1 MNNDSDNFREN
12 LSTADKQGKRLWVY
26 PRKPKGKLYN
36 LRSYLSL
43 FQIVIMVA
51 IPFIKIN
58 GRPLFMFN
66 IFDREFVIFGSGFV
80 TRDFP
85 IFALMMIALFIAIAL
100 VTAVYG
106 RVFCGWAC
114 PQTVFLE
121 MVFRKVEYWIEGDGS
136 AQRKAAKTPLRGKRL
151 LKRLVKLIAFYAISL
166 FISNLFLAYVV
177 GSDQLIELI
186 RTGPSSNIKLFW
198 GVIGFSL
205 VFFFHFTWFR
215 EQFCIYLCPYAR
227 LQSVLLDNHSQAVAY
242 DYKRGE
248 GRASNRIRKEKV
260 DTKFGDCVD
269 CGLCVQ
275 VCPTGIDIRNG
286 FPQLECVNCTACID
300 ACDNIMEA
308 NNKPKGLIHHS
319 SINKI
324 ETGGKFEFT
333 ARVKSYSFLLI
344 ALTAVIIVMLFDRSP
359 VDTTFVRP
367 HGSTPIIEGE
377 KSRNLFLIKLVNRTN
392 EDLNLEMRIM
402 ENAGMTF
409 IPNGMLT
416 LSGKEVKDVNRILES
431 QEKGQGVGKMQRV
444 KIGIYRGEELLE
456 IKETNYLYPRFIK
469 EKKIK

>member
-1 MNNDSDNFREN
+1 MNNDSDNFRES
-12 LSTADKQGKRLWVY
+12 LSTADKRGKRIWLY

-36 LRSYLSL
+36 WRSYLSL
-43 FQIVIMVA
+43 IQIIIMVA
-51 IPFIKIN
+51 VPFIKIN

-66 IFDREFVIFGSGFV
+66 IFDSEFVIFGSGFV

-100 VTAVYG
+100 VTAIYG

-121 MVFRKVEYWIEGDGS
+121 MVFRKVEYFIEGS
-136 AQRKAAKTPLRGKRL
+136 AKVQRKAAQMPMKGKRL
-151 LKRLVKLIAFYAISL
+151 LKRIAKLAIFYAISI
-166 FISNLFLAYVV
+166 FISNLFLAYIV
-177 GSDQLIELI
+177 GSDQLIDLI
-186 RTGPSSNIKLFW
+186 RSGPSSNLSLFW

-205 VFFFHFTWFR
+205 IFFFHFTWFR

-227 LQSVLLDNHSQAVAY
+227 LQSVLLDDHSQAVAY

-248 GRASNRIRKEKV
+248 GRASNRTRKEKPEE
-260 DTKFGDCVD
+260 KFGDCVD
-269 CGLCVQ
+269 CNLCVQ

-300 ACDNIMEA
+300 ACDNVMEA

-324 ETGGKFEFT
+324 EKGGKFELT
-333 ARVKSYSFLLI
+333 SRVKSYSFLLLG
-344 ALTAVIIVMLFDRSP
+344 LTVVIIVMLFGKSP
-359 VDTTFVRP
+359 VDATFVRP
-367 HGSTPIIEGE
+367 HGSIPIVEGD

-392 EDLNLEMRIM
+392 EELQLELRVLENDAMNFIPNGKITLDPKEIKDVNRIM
-402 ENAGMTF
+402 ENA
-409 IPNGMLT
+409 
-416 LSGKEVKDVNRILES
+416 
-431 QEKGQGVGKMQRV
+431 EKGQGIGKMIRV
-444 KIGIYRGEELLE
+444 KIGIFQGNELLE
-456 IKETNYLYPRFIK
+456 SKESNYLYPRFLK
-469 EKKIK
+469 EK

>member
-1 MNNDSDNFREN
+1 MNNDSDNFRES
-12 LSTADKQGKRLWVY
+12 LSTADKHGKRLWVY

-43 FQIVIMVA
+43 FQIIVMVA
-51 IPFIKIN
+51 VPFIKIN

-66 IFDREFVIFGSGFV
+66 IFDSEFVIFGSGFV

-100 VTAVYG
+100 VTAIYG

-121 MVFRKVEYWIEGDGS
+121 MVFRKVEYFIEGD
-136 AQRKAAKTPLRGKRL
+136 AKVQRKAAKTPLKGKRL
-151 LKRLVKLIAFYAISL
+151 LKRIAKLAIFYAISI
-166 FISNLFLAYVV
+166 FISNLFLAYIV
-177 GSDQLIELI
+177 GSDQLIDLI
-186 RTGPSSNIKLFW
+186 RSGPSSNISLFW
-198 GVIGFSL
+198 GVVGFS
-205 VFFFHFTWFR
+205 VIFFFHFTWFR

-227 LQSVLLDNHSQAVAY
+227 LQSVLLDDHSQAVAY

-248 GRASNRIRKEKV
+248 GRASNRTRKENPKE
-260 DTKFGDCVD
+260 KFGDCVD

-300 ACDNIMEA
+300 ACDNVMEA
-308 NNKPKGLIHHS
+308 NKKPKGLIHHS

-324 ETGGKFEFT
+324 EKGGQFELT
-333 ARVKSYSFLLI
+333 TRVKSYSFLLI
-344 ALTAVIIVMLFDRSP
+344 GLTVVIIMMLFGRSP
-359 VDTTFVRP
+359 VDATFVRP
-367 HGSTPIIEGE
+367 HGSIPIVEGK

-392 EDLNLEMRIM
+392 EELKLELHVL
-402 ENAGMTF
+402 ENEGMSF
-409 IPNGMLT
+409 IPNGKIT
-416 LSGKEVKDVNRILES
+416 LGSKEVKDVNRIMES
-431 QEKGQGVGKMQRV
+431 QEKGQGIGKMIRV
-444 KIGIYRGEELLE
+444 KIGIYQEGELLE
-456 IKETNYLYPRFIK
+456 VKESNYLYPRFIK
-469 EKKIK
+469 EKN